1 MAKDL
6 LRLRLCQW
14 QRQLIIRALAEAR
27 LKANQTSK
35 NQIDQIVE
43 HLGWIPQ
50 KFSAADLRTS
60 AEVLFPVQ
68 AALQCQLN
76 STPVPSPAFSRTLKQ
91 AKRAES
97 LRYHLLSRA
106 AWLESRQVS

>member
-1 MAKDL
+1 MTNV
-6 LRLRLCQW
+6 LRLRLNQW

-27 LKANQTSK
+27 LKANQASK

-50 KFSAADLRTS
+50 KFSATNLRTS
-60 AEVLFPVQ
+60 AAALFPVQ
-68 AALQCQLN
+68 AAFQCQLN
-76 STPVPSPAFSRTLKQ
+76 STPVPSSAFSRTLKQ

-97 LRYHLLSRA
+97 LRYYLLSRA
-106 AWLESRQVS
+106 AWLEYRMA